1 MAVTI
6 KYRDTLLG
14 YIDILNKP
22 LKDEEDLVEVLKRR
36 LTKKEMKVLR
46 AKENN
51 IDDNEIA
58 QSINCDEDRV
68 AKLYKGLIKKLN
80 QEKIKQELMVE

>member
-1 MAVTI
+1 MTI

-22 LKDEEDLVEVLKRR
+22 LKNEEDLAEVLKRR

-46 AKENN
+46 AKQNN
-51 IDDNEIA
+51 IADSEIA
-58 QSINCDEDRV
+58 VAINCEPDRV
-68 AKLYKGLIKKLN
+68 DKLYKGLIKKLN

>member
-6 KYRDTLLG
+6 KYRDILMG

-22 LKDEEDLVEVLKRR
+22 LKEEDELVEILKRR

-46 AKENN
+46 AKEKNVN
-51 IDDNEIA
+51 DNEIA
-58 QSINCDEDRV
+58 QTINCDEDRV
-68 AKLYKGLIKKLN
+68 NKLYKGLVKKLN
-80 QEKIKQELMVE
+80 QEKVKQELMVS

>member
-1 MAVTI
+1 M
-6 KYRDTLLG
+6 G

-22 LKDEEDLVEVLKRR
+22 LKSEDELIEVLKRR

-46 AKENN
+46 AKDRNLN
-51 IDDNEIA
+51 DDEIA
-58 QSINCDEDRV
+58 LLINCDEHRV
-68 AKLYKGLIKKLN
+68 KKLYEGYVKKLN